1 MSSAAPA
8 PPRAPTPAPAPRPA
22 RGVEHMSPR
31 AFRTLLLAI
40 AALAAAMA
48 AEGVQTFAEM
58 RERHYAIVARQ
69 AAVSPVPYGTPLP
82 ALHALAAAGEGA
94 RVLVRSDS
102 AAAIGPALCALA
114 AATAGD
120 TSIQWIAF
128 SADVAPCLT
137 RTLGARMLRAGA
149 PAAAEMRGARW
160 VVMDAEGQARYS
172 RREVPSAEQLRRT
185 AALLAPAA
193 PAEAAQ

>member
-1 MSSAAPA
+1 MNPI
-8 PPRAPTPAPAPRPA
+8 TAPRPA
-22 RGVEHMSPR
+22 PSIPSASRGAPPIERLSPR

-69 AAVSPVPYGTPLP
+69 QAVSPVPYGTALP
-82 ALHALAAAGEGA
+82 SLHALAAAGSA
-94 RVLVRSDS
+94 RVMVRSDS
-102 AAAIGPALCALA
+102 AAADGQALCALA

-120 TSIQWIAF
+120 TDVQWIAF
-128 SADVAPCLT
+128 SADVDPCFA
-137 RTLGARMLRAGA
+137 RTLGAQMLRSDA

-160 VVMDAEGQARYS
+160 VVMDAEGRARYS

-185 AALLAPAA
+185 AALLAPSA
-193 PAEAAQ
+193 PAEGAQ

>member
-1 MSSAAPA
+1 
-8 PPRAPTPAPAPRPA
+8 
-22 RGVEHMSPR
+22 MSPR

-40 AALAAAMA
+40 AALAASMA

-69 AAVSPVPYGTPLP
+69 EAVSPVPYGATLSS
-82 ALHALAAAGEGA
+82 LHALVAAGGGT

-102 AAAIGPALCALA
+102 AATDGQALCALA

-120 TSIQWIAF
+120 SDVQWIAF
-128 SADVAPCLT
+128 SADVDPCFT
-137 RTLGARMLRAGA
+137 PTPGARMLRAAA

-160 VVMDAEGQARYS
+160 MVIDAEGRARYS
-172 RREVPSAEQLRRT
+172 RREVPSPEQLRRT
-185 AALLAPAA
+185 AALLAPGDSRGGSTPRRGAVLGGGR
-193 PAEAAQ
+193 